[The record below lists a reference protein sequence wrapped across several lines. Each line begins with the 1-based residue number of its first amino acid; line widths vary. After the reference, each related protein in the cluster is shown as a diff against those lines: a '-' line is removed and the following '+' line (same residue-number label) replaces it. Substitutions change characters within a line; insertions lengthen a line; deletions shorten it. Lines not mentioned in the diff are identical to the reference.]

1 MTTLDAR
8 LLSDE
13 DLAAVVGGR
22 MHLIGPPPPLPPGE
36 VLGSNPDKGFPFG
49 DLVLAIGRIGA
60 GLRNLLGGYASV

>member
-36 VLGSNPDKGFPFG
+36 VLGSNPDKGFPG
-49 DLVLAIGRIGA
+49 DLGLAIGWIGA
-60 GLRNLLGGYASV
+60 GLRFLVGVATVT